1 MSNRNA
7 APKQSSRRVRRTPDE
22 AKRLI
27 LDAAERQLLDGGP
40 DAVRVR
46 VVAAELGITDA
57 AIHYHFSSRQGLVE
71 AVIHRAGRRVRDDL
85 TATVAAW
92 RADELDLGA
101 LVERLRATMEDEGQ
115 SRLTAWMVL
124 TGWRPEGRGL
134 LRPVA
139 DAVHDRRSQPAPVDD
154 TLFAIALIGLV
165 TWGNALMG
173 DPWRRSVGLP
183 SDRATSERFLA
194 WTVGLVDDHLGT

>member
-1 MSNRNA
+1 MAVSKTATTQPR
-7 APKQSSRRVRRTPDE
+7 RRVRRTPDD

-27 LDAAERQLLDGGP
+27 LDTGERHLLDGGP
-40 DAVRVR
+40 DAVRVQ

-57 AIHYHFSSRQGLVE
+57 AVHYHFGSRQELVE
-71 AVIHRAGRRVRDDL
+71 AVIRRAGRRLRDDL

-92 RADELDLGA
+92 QADELDLGA

-139 DAVHDRRSQPAPVDD
+139 EAVHDRRSQRVPVDD
-154 TLFAIALIGLV
+154 TMFAIALLGLV
-165 TWGNALMG
+165 AWGNSLMG

-183 SDRATSERFLA
+183 SDRATNERFLE
-194 WTVGLVDDHLGT
+194 WTVGLVGRHLGI